1 MHRILI
7 LTAITACLALPAA
20 AQTTKPKPKPVP
32 ATATMPKGDYE
43 CWAYSSPRMLL
54 NFTVTAPGKYRA
66 SDGSMGTFSVDPKT
80 KAVTLTGYLKNVMPD
95 GFKTV
100 YRDTNNKPTLSFIG
114 TSGAEASFCE
124 KAR

>member
-1 MHRILI
+1 MHRITVL
-7 LTAITACLALPAA
+7 AIVAAGLALPAA
-20 AQTTKPKPKPVP
+20 AQTPKPKPAPV
-32 ATATMPKGDYE
+32 AAATMPKGDYE

-114 TSGAEASFCE
+114 TSGSEASFCE